1 MASTSA
7 IGSADVAAAA
17 RGNPA
22 RGMSVRYVA
31 ILLLVLAVAGGIMLA
46 LTGEPSLAITKLG
59 ALQAKSIAWAI
70 PAIAVFAVL
79 FTFNYPRVGSV
90 IALIAGM
97 VALLTFLGGGY
108 GGPPPADPVPQ
119 LEGIS
124 SGAMSQA
131 TFLLLAAILAIGAT
145 ITLSRLG
152 VLTARATTGFYVT
165 IAIVVALGLVGLHGL
180 AGSPASLWTAGVP
193 YVLTDGHNLLIVGI
207 AAALFAGSIVSLYS
221 IAAAGDDVRLANV
234 RNGET
239 VRPDWITRFGAAKV
253 ASIPLFLVVLGVF
266 IGGTIWTIVFSF
278 TGSTGFPLTDDWV
291 GWDQYERLLFRT
303 PRWSISVKN
312 LAIYGV
318 FSLTF
323 SFVVGFLLAV
333 FMDQKIRFES
343 AFRTIYLYPFALS
356 FIVTGHVWAWI
367 MNPQLGL
374 QKALRA
380 MGWTNFEFTW
390 LGDRNMVI
398 YALVIAGL
406 WQGTGLIMALMLA
419 GLRGIDEEIWKAARV
434 DGIPKWRTYI
444 SIVIPMMRPVLITTL
459 VISASGVVRVY
470 DLVVALTQGGPGLFS
485 EVPAKYVYDKMFGGG
500 LAQGLAASTVM
511 LLTVGIIIIPWAI
524 IEFGGKRRA

>member
-7 IGSADVAAAA
+7 IGSADVSASA

-22 RGMSVRYVA
+22 RGMGVRYVA
-31 ILLLVLAVAGGIMLA
+31 IALMLAAIAGGIMLA
-46 LTGEPSLAITKLG
+46 LTGEPSLGIIKLG

-70 PAIAVFAVL
+70 PLIAVFAVL
-79 FTFNYPRVGSV
+79 FTFGYPRVGAT
-90 IALIAGM
+90 IALLASL
-97 VALLTFLGGGY
+97 VALLTYLGGGY
-108 GGPPPADPVPQ
+108 GGAPAAEVPPQ
-119 LEGIS
+119 LVGIT
-124 SGAMSQA
+124 GTMNLA
-131 TFLLLAAILAIGAT
+131 TFLFVAAVMAVVAAIS
-145 ITLSRLG
+145 LSRLG
-152 VLTARATTGFYVT
+152 VLTARATSGFYIT
-165 IAIVVALGLVGLHGL
+165 IAVVLGLSVIGLHTL
-180 AGSPASLWTAGVP
+180 SAAPAAVWTTGVP
-193 YVLTDGHNLLIVGI
+193 YVLTDGHNLLILAI
-207 AAALFAGSIVSLYS
+207 TAALFVGSLVALYS
-221 IAAAGDDVRLANV
+221 IVAAGDDVRIANV

-239 VRPDWITRFGAAKV
+239 VRPDWITRFGSAKI

-278 TGSTGFPLTDDWV
+278 TGSTGFPLMDSWV

-312 LAIYGV
+312 LAVYGV

-323 SFVVGFLLAV
+323 SFLVGFLLAV

-356 FIVTGHVWAWI
+356 FIVTGHVWGWI
-367 MNPQLGL
+367 MNPNLGL
-374 QKALRA
+374 QKAVRA

-459 VISASGVVRVY
+459 VIAASGVVRVY
-470 DLVVALTQGGPGLFS
+470 DLVVALTAGGPGLFS

-524 IEFGGKRRA
+524 IEFGGRRR

>member
-7 IGSADVAAAA
+7 IGSAEVTA

-22 RGMSVRYVA
+22 RSNGTRYLGIA
-31 ILLLVLAVAGGIMLA
+31 LMLAAVAGGVMLA
-46 LTGEPSLAITKLG
+46 LFGEPSLAILKLG

-70 PAIAVFAVL
+70 PAIAVLAVL
-79 FTFNYPRVGSV
+79 FSFNYPRVGATVSF
-90 IALIAGM
+90 IAAI
-97 VALLTFLGGGY
+97 VAMLTFLGGGY
-108 GGPPPADPVPQ
+108 SGPPPAEPLAQ
-119 LEGIS
+119 LVGLT
-124 SGAMSQA
+124 GTMGLA
-131 TFLLLAAILAIGAT
+131 TFLLLAIVAAVFAT
-145 ITLSRLG
+145 WVLSFLG
-152 VLTARATTGFYVT
+152 VLSTRAASGFYLT
-165 IAIVVALGLVGLHGL
+165 IAVVAAASIMSMHVFGG
-180 AGSPASLWTAGVP
+180 APAAVWTTGVP
-193 YVLTDGHNLLIVGI
+193 YLLTDGHNLLIAAM
-207 AAALFAGSIVSLYS
+207 AAALVIGSAATLYS
-221 IAAAGDDVRLANV
+221 IAANGDDVRAANV

-239 VRPDWITRFGAAKV
+239 IKPDWITRFGAAKV

-278 TGSTGFPLTDDWV
+278 TGSTGFPLMNDWV

-303 PRWSISVKN
+303 PRWSISVRN
-312 LAIYGV
+312 LAVYGV
-318 FSLTF
+318 FSLVF
-323 SFVVGFLLAV
+323 SFVIGFLLAV

-367 MNPQLGL
+367 MNPNLGL
-374 QKALRA
+374 QKAVRA
-380 MGWTNFEFTW
+380 MGWESFEFGW

-470 DLVVALTQGGPGLFS
+470 DLVVALTAGGPGLFS
-485 EVPAKYVYDKMFGGG
+485 EVPAKYVYDKMFSGG
-500 LAQGLAASTVM
+500 LGQGLAASTVM

-524 IEFGGKRRA
+524 IEFGGKRR